1 MFTIIKG
8 GQIFAPESMGKQ
20 DIVIAGEIIANIA
33 PDIKPYDHY
42 GETQLIDVTGKYV
55 VPGFIDQ
62 HVHLIGGGG
71 EGGYNTRTPEVA
83 LNDITSAGITTV
95 VGCLGSDSVTRNMTS
110 LLAKARSLEIEG
122 ISSYIYSG
130 AYEVPPPT
138 LTGNVRSDL
147 VLIDKVIGCGEVA
160 ISDHRSS
167 QPTKAELAR
176 LAAEVRMG
184 GLLSGKAGVLH
195 LHVGAGSHRLAIL
208 FELITETEIPV
219 MQFVPTHINRNWE
232 LIREGIELVKLG
244 GTIDFTAAGD
254 TPDAGDTITAAQ
266 AVLYCLEQGVS
277 PDKLTISSDGH
288 GSLPVF
294 DGRGNVSKLR
304 VSKLAWLHAE
314 VRRLI
319 KAGLAPEV
327 ALKPVTI
334 NPARVL
340 HLYPAKGV
348 LRPGSHA
355 DILVLDQE
363 FAVEHVFAKGCW
375 LVRNGEAIVKG
386 MFE

>member
-8 GQIFAPESMGKQ
+8 GQIFAPESMGIQ
-20 DIVIAGEIIANIA
+20 DIVIAGGVIANIA
-33 PDIKPYDHY
+33 PDIKPCNNY

-83 LNDITSAGITTV
+83 LDDITSAGITTV
-95 VGCLGSDSVTRNMTS
+95 VGCLGSDGVTRNMAG

-176 LAAEVRMG
+176 LVAEARMG

-195 LHVGAGSHRLAIL
+195 LHVGAGPRQLSLL

-232 LIREGIELVKLG
+232 LVREGIKLVNLG
-244 GTIDFTAAGD
+244 GTIDFTAVGD
-254 TPDAGDTITAAQ
+254 SPEDAASITAAQ
-266 AVLYCLEQGVS
+266 AVLYCLEHGACQ
-277 PDKLTISSDGH
+277 DKLTISSDGH

-294 DGRGNVSKLR
+294 DGKGNVSSLR
-304 VSKLAWLHAE
+304 VAKLSWLHEE

-319 KAGLAPEV
+319 KAGIAPEV

-334 NPARVL
+334 NPAKVL
-340 HLYPAKGV
+340 HLYPVKGV

-355 DILVLDQE
+355 DIVVLDQE
-363 FAVEHVFAKGCW
+363 FIVEHVFAKGCW

-386 MFE
+386 MFA